1 MKSIAAALLAPSML
15 ATLASAGLYTVT
27 ITGEVEYNQIN
38 TGVLDP
44 ITAGA
49 PVTIT
54 FTVDSAAFVNSAN
67 FPTRG
72 YVVDKPSFTFKAG
85 NVTVPLKNPFPAGT
99 TPYFTLRNN
108 DPQVDG
114 FFLGTDF
121 EYGYTGVPLN
131 SNGIFGPFAAAF
143 AVSYAGNTL
152 SSLNIEDA
160 VGSYDY
166 TGLGS
171 FYLAVQD
178 GSFDAMGLL
187 FTGMTIAPVAAPCPA
202 DLNGDGEVNGAD
214 LGILLAA
221 WGGGGA
227 ADINGSGTVDGAD
240 LGILLAAWGSCG

>member
-1 MKSIAAALLAPSML
+1 ML
-15 ATLASAGLYTVT
+15 TSR
-27 ITGEVEYNQIN
+27 
-38 TGVLDP
+38 
-44 ITAGA
+44 
-49 PVTIT
+49 
-54 FTVDSAAFVNSAN
+54 
-67 FPTRG
+67 FPTLERIAELTRSCLERG
-72 YVVDKPSFTFKAG
+72 ERVD
-85 NVTVPLKNPFPAGT
+85 
-99 TPYFTLRNN
+99 
-108 DPQVDG
+108 
-114 FFLGTDF
+114 
-121 EYGYTGVPLN
+121 
-131 SNGIFGPFAAAF
+131 I
-143 AVSYAGNTL
+143 
-152 SSLNIEDA
+152 
-160 VGSYDY
+160 